1 MQEVP
6 MKSYDIIIVGAGHNG
21 MAAAVKLSKSG
32 RKVLLL
38 ESSSKPGG
46 MAVSNEFFKGYNTA
60 TLPHLINHLSSDII
74 SELDLFDHGLE
85 IKNEI
90 IPSISIDQNHNH
102 VFLNGE
108 YGSNVEGINSE
119 DNHNWL
125 KLRKRLFNQ
134 ANLLKRF
141 IGNAPINQ
149 ENISFL
155 EKLKFLKAG
164 LDLRFQGKEE
174 FQEFFRMI
182 LMCVADVLEEEIE
195 SDLLSGIV
203 SFDST
208 LGIRLGPRSP
218 TSLMGLLYR
227 FSGEFNGQQGAQ
239 IFPVGGME
247 QLIKSFYASVE
258 SSGVTTLF
266 SQTVK
271 NFIIKDG
278 KVDGVITKEGNEYKS
293 SIVLSSVSPILT
305 FLELIGPKRLDTG
318 FIRELKS
325 LRYHGN
331 VSKLNLALDRM
342 PIFEGLDENQ
352 LSSRIVYAPSIDH
365 IEKNF
370 NPSKYQELPHD
381 PNFELV
387 FPNRFDQSLAPNG
400 AAIASIIIQNTPY
413 NLKNGWKKS
422 KEKLQNDVL
431 SRLESFSPGIKKS
444 ILASQFLSPQDIE
457 NSFNVPGGHWHHSEL
472 QIDRMYSLRPVFKYS
487 NYKTPLSGL
496 YVCGAGTHPGGGI
509 NGNSGIN
516 AAKQIIKDIKN

>member
-1 MQEVP
+1 
-6 MKSYDIIIVGAGHNG
+6 MKSYDVIIVGAGHNG

-46 MAVSNEFFKGYNTA
+46 MAVSNNFFKGFKIA
-60 TLPHLINHLSSDII
+60 TLPHLINHLSSMVIN
-74 SELDLFDHGLE
+74 ELDLFDHGLE
-85 IKNEI
+85 INNKL
-90 IPSISIDQNHNH
+90 IPSISIDQNNNY
-102 VFLNGE
+102 VVLNGE
-108 YGSNVEGINSE
+108 YGSSIEGINLE
-119 DNHNWL
+119 ENHNWL
-125 KLRKRLFNQ
+125 KLRKRLFSQ
-134 ANLLKRF
+134 ANLLKKF
-141 IGNAPINQ
+141 INDTPINQ
-149 ENISFL
+149 ESISFF
-155 EKLKFLKAG
+155 EKLKVLNAG
-164 LDLRFQGKEE
+164 LGLRLQGKEE

-195 SDLLSGIV
+195 SNLLSGII

-227 FSGEFNGQQGAQ
+227 FSGEFNGQQGVQ
-239 IFPVGGME
+239 IFPVGGMR
-247 QLIKSFYASVE
+247 QLIKSFFSSVE

-266 SQTVK
+266 NQKVK
-271 NFIIKDG
+271 NFMIEDNQ
-278 KVDGVITKEGNEYKS
+278 VNGVITKEGNEYKS
-293 SIVLSSVSPILT
+293 DVVLSSVSPIST

-318 FIRELKS
+318 LIRELKS

-331 VSKLNLALDRM
+331 VSKLNLALDRK
-342 PIFEGLDENQ
+342 PVFDGLNEDQ
-352 LSSRIVYAPSIDH
+352 LSSRIVYSPSIDH

-370 NPSKYQELPHD
+370 NPSKYQELPND

-387 FPNRFDQSLAPNG
+387 FPNFFDTSLAPNG
-400 AAIASIIIQNTPY
+400 AAIASIIIQNTPF
-413 NLKNGWKKS
+413 NLKNGWEKS

-431 SRLESFSPGIKKS
+431 SRLETLSPGIRKS
-444 ILASQFLSPQDIE
+444 ILSSQLLSPQDIE

-496 YVCGAGTHPGGGI
+496 YICGAGTHPGGGI

-516 AAKQIIKDIKN
+516 AAKKIIEDIKN